1 MAVIVCFLREFDSS
15 DIGEGHTRSF
25 NPKKPSGSH
34 MYIISDAEAEELKL
48 FQFNIAKDI
57 FVGNDN

>member
-1 MAVIVCFLREFDSS
+1 
-15 DIGEGHTRSF
+15 
-25 NPKKPSGSH
+25 